1 MKAGSLKNVIPPIAV
16 YGNVGNPG
24 KASLS
29 ALQKNIHQQNELNKT
44 HGGSKSRSRSRKPTV
59 ERKRRYYGGKP
70 ASLEPASL
78 EPTSLE
84 PASLEPT
91 SLEPASLERPT
102 EMVVPQAPTNGAS
115 PTGPN
120 SGNSVAAGASE
131 TLLKHSV
138 NSQYDSLVEVP
149 PIPKSQSGGS
159 RMPLLK
165 RLERLTRRKKYSKRN
180 KGRTRRNKKQNH
192 KKK

>member
-70 ASLEPASL
+70 ASLEPASH
-78 EPTSLE
+78 
-84 PASLEPT
+84 
-91 SLEPASLERPT
+91 ERPN

>member
-1 MKAGSLKNVIPPIAV
+1 MKAASFKNVIPPIAV
-16 YGNVGNPG
+16 YENVGNPG

-29 ALQKNIHQQNELNKT
+29 ALQENIHTQNKLNKT
-44 HGGSKSRSRSRKPTV
+44 HGGSKSRFRSRKTTI

-78 EPTSLE
+78 EP
-84 PASLEPT
+84 A

-120 SGNSVAAGASE
+120 TGNSIAAAASE
-131 TLLKHSV
+131 TLLNHSV
-138 NSQYDSLVEVP
+138 NSQYDSKVEVP
-149 PIPKSQSGGS
+149 LIPKSQSGGR

-180 KGRTRRNKKQNH
+180 KGKTRRNKKQNH

>member
-24 KASLS
+24 KSSLS

-44 HGGSKSRSRSRKPTV
+44 HGGSKSRSRYRKPTV

-78 EPTSLE
+78 EP
-84 PASLEPT
+84 ASH
-91 SLEPASLERPT
+91 EPASLERPT

-120 SGNSVAAGASE
+120 SGNSTAAGASE

-138 NSQYDSLVEVP
+138 NSQYDNLVEVP

>member
-16 YGNVGNPG
+16 YENVGNPG

-29 ALQKNIHQQNELNKT
+29 ALQKNIHTQNELNKT
-44 HGGSKSRSRSRKPTV
+44 HGGSKSKSRPRNRSV
-59 ERKRRYYGGKP
+59 ERKRRYYGGK
-70 ASLEPASL
+70 
-78 EPTSLE
+78 
-84 PASLEPT
+84 
-91 SLEPASLERPT
+91 PASLERPT

-120 SGNSVAAGASE
+120 TGNSIAAAASE
-131 TLLKHSV
+131 TLLNHSV
-138 NSQYDSLVEVP
+138 NSQYDSKVEVP
-149 PIPKSQSGGS
+149 PIPKSQSGGR

>member
-29 ALQKNIHQQNELNKT
+29 ALQKNIQTQNELNKT
-44 HGGSKSRSRSRKPTV
+44 HGGSKSRSRSRKPSV

-70 ASLEPASL
+70 
-78 EPTSLE
+78 TSLE
-84 PASLEPT
+84 PASLEP
-91 SLEPASLERPT
+91 ASHERPT

-120 SGNSVAAGASE
+120 SGNSVTAGASE

-138 NSQYDSLVEVP
+138 NSQYDSLVEVA
-149 PIPKSQSGGS
+149 PIPKSQSGGR

-180 KGRTRRNKKQNH
+180 KGRTRRNKKHNH

>member
-29 ALQKNIHQQNELNKT
+29 ALQKNIHTQNELNKT
-44 HGGSKSRSRSRKPTV
+44 HGGSKSRSRSRKTTI
-59 ERKRRYYGGKP
+59 ERKRIYYGGKP

-78 EPTSLE
+78 EPALH
-84 PASLEPT
+84 
-91 SLEPASLERPT
+91 ERAT

-120 SGNSVAAGASE
+120 SGNSVAAGTSE

-138 NSQYDSLVEVP
+138 NSQYDSLVEVA
-149 PIPKSQSGGS
+149 PIPKTQSGGR

-180 KGRTRRNKKQNH
+180 NGRTRRNKKQNH